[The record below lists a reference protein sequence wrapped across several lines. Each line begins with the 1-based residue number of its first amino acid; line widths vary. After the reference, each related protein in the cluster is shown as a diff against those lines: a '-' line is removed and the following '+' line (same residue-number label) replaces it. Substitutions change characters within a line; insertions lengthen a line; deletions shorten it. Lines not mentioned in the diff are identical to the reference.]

1 MSFGF
6 SIGDFIA
13 VGKLAFDLI
22 EACKN
27 ASAEYHELGELCRIV
42 SIAVEACRP
51 NDPFTVLRRQNA
63 ESIAILAADCLS
75 TLRQLQDLLGS
86 YQNMNSVRN
95 IGRKIGFLSAK
106 QERNDIRARLQEH
119 LSAISTFLNGVQMET
134 LGLTVRLVLKMLEG
148 QETTVGHANL
158 QDMINDPEKL
168 EMLLKDFGA
177 ESQIARDE
185 LKKNQDVVK
194 TRLKEALD
202 QDTEEARSSIGS
214 TGLDSNLPETQEK
227 PLSLPGPAEPSIA
240 PYNPKDIVWFAD
252 RAHFF
257 KWITTDA
264 SCFITVR
271 LPPPTIRYSTVDEY
285 HSTLPEG
292 WSLTPTLVR
301 NNQKTAEA
309 YYYVFNNLSCAADNV
324 PKTSRA
330 YCLQNPFLSDADDAK
345 EYLVRLYTAEKFDRK
360 PKSRFTWRVPPG
372 ESVLGVL
379 PDSKHFTNRRLEFAG
394 YVSWLFQQAPS
405 EI

>member
-6 SIGDFIA
+6 SVGDFIA
-13 VGKLAFDLI
+13 VGKLAYDLV

-27 ASAEYHELGELCRIV
+27 ASAEYHELGELCRVV

-95 IGRKIGFLSAK
+95 IGRKIRFLSAK
-106 QERNDIRARLQEH
+106 QERTDIRARLQEH

-148 QETTVGHANL
+148 QETTAGHASL
-158 QDMINDPEKL
+158 QDIINDPDKL
-168 EMLLKDFGA
+168 EILLKDFGA
-177 ESQIARDE
+177 ESQLARKE
-185 LKKNQDVVK
+185 LEKNQDVVK
-194 TRLKEALD
+194 TRLKEAID
-202 QDTEEARSSIGS
+202 QDAQETETSTNNSEQDASS
-214 TGLDSNLPETQEK
+214 TETQ
-227 PLSLPGPAEPSIA
+227 PNTISLPGPAKPSIA

-252 RAHFF
+252 RAHLL

-264 SCFITVR
+264 SCYITVR
-271 LPPPTIRYSTVDEY
+271 LPPPTIRYSAVDEY
-285 HSTLPEG
+285 HSILPEG

-301 NNQKTAEA
+301 NNQKTGEA
-309 YYYVFNNLSCAADNV
+309 YYYVFNNLSCASDNI

-345 EYLVRLYTAEKFDRK
+345 EFLVRLYTAEKFDRK

-394 YVSWLFQQAPS
+394 YVK
-405 EI
+405 